1 MQLIFVA
8 CTAVS
13 GIIGNHRGAD
23 NYNSS
28 IIDRNRLIFQ

>member
-1 MQLIFVA
+1 MQLIFVG

-13 GIIGNHRGAD
+13 GIIGNHHGAD

-28 IIDRNRLIFQ
+28 IIDRNHLIFR